1 MKMGHLG
8 VSQIYSDE
16 KNMAIILTR
25 YAENPELTRKQVH
38 FLIVCWKGRHRLR
51 ARQYF
56 QQLKEFMRLP
66 REEQQKRIEEAKQFL
81 KREYTELKVV
91 M

>member
-1 MKMGHLG
+1 MGHLG

-16 KNMAIILTR
+16 KNMAIILSK
-25 YAENPELTRKQVH
+25 YEQNPELTRKQVQ

-56 QQLKEFMRLP
+56 RQLKEFMRLP
-66 REEQQKRIEEAKQFL
+66 KEEQQKRIEEAKQFL
-81 KREYTELKVV
+81 KNQYAELKVV
-91 M
+91 I